1 MPERSDLI
9 ASPSVAVSEVL
20 SPTDT
25 IPNNSRCPLIVYRA
39 AVLMGELGTGTP
51 TALSD
56 SPDPATI
63 FESLFQSNGWGD
75 GWRNGVFPFHHF
87 HSTAHEVLGVYS
99 GNARV
104 QFGGDDGLTLD
115 IAAGDVVIVPA
126 GVGHKKLS
134 SSNLAIVGAYPRGQA
149 PDLCRPDAAQL
160 AQRTRAVAAVGC
172 PDCDPV
178 YGTEGPLRQLWP
190 ITG

>member
-1 MPERSDLI
+1 M
-9 ASPSVAVSEVL
+9 
-20 SPTDT
+20 
-25 IPNNSRCPLIVYRA
+25 
-39 AVLMGELGTGTP
+39 
-51 TALSD
+51 
-56 SPDPATI
+56 
-63 FESLFQSNGWGD
+63 
-75 GWRNGVFPFHHF
+75 
-87 HSTAHEVLGVYS
+87 YS